1 MNLNNSFYNINL
13 AGFSYTNHS
22 NNYFDDLNIK
32 LYNQKDYYSDIYNSG
47 FYKTL

>member
-13 AGFSYTNHS
+13 AGFSHTNDA

-32 LYNQKDYYSDIYNSG
+32 LYNQKIIILIYIIQDI
-47 FYKTL
+47 L